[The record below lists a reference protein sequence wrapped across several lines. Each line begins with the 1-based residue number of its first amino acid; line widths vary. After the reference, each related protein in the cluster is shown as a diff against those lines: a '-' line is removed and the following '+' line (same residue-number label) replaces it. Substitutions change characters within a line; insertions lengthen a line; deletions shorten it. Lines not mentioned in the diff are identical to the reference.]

1 MYRRK
6 DNKKDHGKKKRK
18 RAFPRRKICR
28 FCADKKAKVD
38 YRDPGSLKFFITER
52 GKIIPRRISGN
63 CAHHQRKVAKAIK
76 RARQIALMPYSSST
90 V

>member
-1 MYRRK
+1 MAYR
-6 DNKKDHGKKKRK
+6 KKEDKGKKKRR

-38 YRDPGSLKFFITER
+38 YRDPGSLKYFITER

-76 RARQIALMPYSSST
+76 RARQIALMPYTTST